1 MPLPSSNFEPNAS
14 AQDNASKTDDSNANM
29 LNSMEEVNVSQWE
42 ASAEAAGSRR
52 QKKHVAFEDK
62 SENKPKYKSKD
73 KSKAKDSEDDDPAS
87 LLRQHEALLKQ
98 KRRRPK
104 TLAIVPRMSS
114 LGRRLSDA
122 DGEEQKP
129 TPPPPK
135 KAGPVSWRDLPQKRQ
150 LFILTMA
157 RLSEP
162 ITQTSLQA
170 YMFYQL
176 KSFDPSLPPS
186 TIAAQAGILQG
197 CFTGAQFLTAMLWG
211 RAADADWGGRK
222 RVLLMGLFGT
232 CISAVGFGFSRS
244 FLQAAIFRFVGGI
257 LNGNV
262 GVIRTMVSEIIKEKK
277 YQSRAFLLLPMCF
290 NIGVIIGPVL
300 GGLLADPV
308 GSYPSVFG
316 ENSFF
321 GGKDGVWWMKHW
333 PYALPNLVSAVFLFS
348 AAAAVFFGL
357 EETLESLCDKPDL
370 GLRIAHSIGTLFRR
384 LFNRRNPQYTAVHDE
399 DIDTPGTESY
409 DLESRTPTTPI
420 APATPLTP
428 LSAARRSR
436 QKLPFRRI
444 FTSNVLF
451 TLLSHFLLAFHI
463 GTFNNLWFIFLS
475 TPRFDPTAPF
485 PPSHTQQSLP
495 FNFTGG
501 LGMPPRSVGFAMA
514 VLGFI
519 GITLQLAVYPRVNAL
534 LGTVRSYRTFLC
546 LFPLTYFL
554 TPYLAVVPSS
564 STPPAQA
571 SGLLVWLALGSVLF
585 IQVLGRTFALP
596 ANTILVNNCSPH
608 PSVLGTIHG
617 IAQSVSSASRTVGP
631 VLGGWLYGVGL
642 QKGVVG
648 GVWWGLAGMAMVGW
662 VASGWVFEGDGHEIW
677 LEGEK
682 EEGVERR

>member
-1 MPLPSSNFEPNAS
+1 MPLPSLNL
-14 AQDNASKTDDSNANM
+14 DLNASKTEDRSANM
-29 LNSMEEVNVSQWE
+29 LDSMEDVDVSKWE
-42 ASAEAAGSRR
+42 ASAEAAGLR
-52 QKKHVAFEDK
+52 QKKKHVAFEEK
-62 SENKPKYKSKD
+62 SQDTPKD
-73 KSKAKDSEDDDPAS
+73 KSRDNSKAKGSDDDDPAA

-104 TLAIVPRMSS
+104 TLAIVPRTSS
-114 LGRRLSDA
+114 LSRQPSGSDG
-122 DGEEQKP
+122 DEPKSI
-129 TPPPPK
+129 PPLPK
-135 KAGPVSWRDLPQKRQ
+135 KAGPVSWRELPRKRQ

-176 KSFDPSLPPS
+176 KSFDPSLPAS

-222 RVLLMGLFGT
+222 TVLLLGLFGT
-232 CISAVGFGFSRS
+232 CVSALGFGFSRS
-244 FLQAAIFRFVGGI
+244 FLQAAIFRFVGGV

-300 GGLLADPV
+300 GGCTADPV
-308 GSYPSVFG
+308 GSYPSLFG
-316 ENSFF
+316 DNSFF

-333 PYALPNLVSAVFLFS
+333 PYALPNLISAVFLFG

-357 EETLESLCDKPDL
+357 EETLESLQDKPDL
-370 GLRIAHSIGTLFRR
+370 GLRIAHFIAAIFRR
-384 LFNRRNPQYTAVHDE
+384 LFNRRNPQYTAVNDQ
-399 DIDTPGTESY
+399 DLDTPGAESY

-444 FTSNVLF
+444 FTRNVLF
-451 TLLSHFLLAFHI
+451 MLLSHFLLAFHI

-475 TPRFDPTAPF
+475 TPRFDPAAPF

-514 VLGFI
+514 VLGTI

-534 LGTVRSYRTFLC
+534 LGTLRSYRIFLC
-546 LFPLTYFL
+546 FFPITYFL
-554 TPYLAVVPSS
+554 APYLAVVPSS
-564 STPPAQA
+564 SSPPAQA
-571 SGLLVWLALGSVLF
+571 SGFLVWLALGGVLF

-617 IAQSVSSASRTVGP
+617 IGQSVSSASRTVGP

-662 VASGWVFEGDGHEIW
+662 VASGWVYEGDGHEIW
-677 LEGEK
+677 LAGEK
-682 EEGVERR
+682 EEGHEGR